1 VPPLADAVA
10 VYHDLLT
17 DSVAADSQTEL
28 DRQTALHQLYFG
40 TRPVC
45 TVLRPRF
52 LTRDQYRFLQQR
64 VGVLIPAFQK
74 AYSAAMAD
82 PDFRAQFGLR
92 PEEESLLAADPG
104 FADPSPTAR
113 LDSFF
118 VSESEL
124 KFTEY
129 NAETPAGAGYNDALT
144 EVFYGLPVM
153 RSFLREYDLRP
164 LSARPH
170 VLDALLDNFAK
181 WQGNRSDRPRVAI
194 LDWKDVPTVSEFQIF
209 HRYFR
214 ERGIE
219 SRIVDPRDVEYR
231 DGMLRSEEFQFN
243 LIYKRVLIGELLER
257 GGLDHPVVR
266 AVQAGDACMVNAFRC
281 KILYKKAS
289 FAVLSD
295 ERNARLF
302 TTAERRAIADHIPW
316 TRLMVERK
324 SEYHG
329 ESIELVPFTLANRER
344 LVLKPNDEYGGK
356 GIVLGWTVDATA
368 WEAAV
373 KAALAEPYVVQEK
386 VNLPHEV
393 YPSFHDGKLHL
404 IDRMLDTNPFVG
416 YGATM
421 AGCLTR
427 ISTEVLLNV
436 TAGGG
441 STVPTFIVEER

>member
-1 VPPLADAVA
+1 MLTARAR
-10 VYHDLLT
+10 YHDLLT
-17 DSVAADSQTEL
+17 DSVAAASQAEL

-45 TVLRPRF
+45 SVLRPRF
-52 LTRDQYRFLQQR
+52 LSPDQYRFLQQR
-64 VGVLIPAFQK
+64 VQVLMPAFQK
-74 AYSAAMAD
+74 AYHAAMAD
-82 PDFRAQFGLR
+82 AEIRAQFGLR
-92 PEEESLLAADPG
+92 PEEEQLLAADPG

-118 VSESEL
+118 VSGREL

-129 NAETPAGAGYNDALT
+129 NAETPAGAGYNDVLS

-153 RSFLREYDLRP
+153 RAFLREFDARP
-164 LSARPH
+164 LPARPH
-170 VLDALLDNFAK
+170 VLDALLDAFEQ
-181 WQGNRSDRPRVAI
+181 WQGNRSVPPRIAI
-194 LDWKDVPTVSEFQIF
+194 LDWKEVPTVSEFRIF
-209 HRYFR
+209 ERYFH
-214 ERGIE
+214 ERGLACQ
-219 SRIVDPRDVEYR
+219 IVDPRDVEFH
-231 DGMLRSEEFQFN
+231 DGGLRAGDFSFN
-243 LIYKRVLIGELLER
+243 LIYKRVLISELLER
-257 GGLDHPVVR
+257 GGPDHPVIR
-266 AVQAGDACMVNAFRC
+266 AVQSGAVCMANGFRC

-295 ERNARLF
+295 ERNGRLF
-302 TTAERRAIADHIPW
+302 TDAERQAIADHIPW
-316 TRLMVERK
+316 TRVMAERK
-324 SEYHG
+324 TEYRG
-329 ESIELVPFTLANRER
+329 QPIDLVPFALANREQ

-356 GIVLGWTVDATA
+356 GIVLGWTVDAHA

-373 KAALAEPYVVQEK
+373 KTALAVPYVVQER

-393 YPSFHDGKLHL
+393 FPSFADGKLQL

-416 YGATM
+416 YRGTM
-421 AGCLTR
+421 TSCLTR